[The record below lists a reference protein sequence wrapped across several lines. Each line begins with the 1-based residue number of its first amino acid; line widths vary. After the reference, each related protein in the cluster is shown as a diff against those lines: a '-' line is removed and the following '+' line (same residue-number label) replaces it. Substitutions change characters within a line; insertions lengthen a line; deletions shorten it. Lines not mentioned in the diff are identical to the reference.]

1 VFWAL
6 GLLGGFISNNPDFLA
21 FFWVWTFVPF
31 AIHLL
36 ALMLYTIRWNPN
48 TLARKR
54 KIDAASVSYAGDY
67 RLDAD
72 KQYTVGDDGELV
84 EVLTEA
90 QTVNL
95 AKNRPYI
102 K

>member
-1 VFWAL
+1 
-6 GLLGGFISNNPDFLA
+6 
-21 FFWVWTFVPF
+21 
-31 AIHLL
+31 
-36 ALMLYTIRWNPN
+36 
-48 TLARKR
+48 
-54 KIDAASVSYAGDY
+54 VSYAGDY

-95 AKNRPYI
+95 AKNRPHI